1 MGIEHSQ
8 NYLHSKQLVATLLS
22 KSNICND
29 DIVIEIGPGKGIITN
44 ELAKKSK
51 KVIAIEFD
59 AKLAKTLSE
68 RYKESKKVQI
78 IEMDFLKY
86 KISVKE
92 PYKVCANI
100 PFNITADIMKK
111 VFEDDNPPEDIYF
124 IMQYEA
130 FIRYSGQPFYN
141 ESLRSLL
148 YKPWFS
154 AELIYEFKPS
164 DFYPVPNARICFAH
178 FQRKTS
184 ADVEDATDYRNFLSY
199 IFFST
204 FFFSLL
210 ILSEIPDIS
219 IYGRPPDVLALLP
232 EAVELPVCIV
242 LRTMDSGYETCIRQW
257 NVTARRYLLRSDP
270 VFLLSGPVPEWKK
283 SAFLY
288 RDAADWNRVC
298 LHLRFP

>member
-29 DIVIEIGPGKGIITN
+29 DIIIEIGPGKGIITI

-51 KVIAIEFD
+51 QVIAIEFD

-68 RYKESKKVQI
+68 KYKESKKVQI

-100 PFNITADIMKK
+100 PFNITADIVKK
-111 VFEDDNPPEDIYF
+111 VFEADNPPEDIYF

-130 FIRYSGQPFYN
+130 FLRYSGQPFYN

-164 DFYPVPNARICFAH
+164 DFYPVPNARICLGL
-178 FQRKTS
+178 
-184 ADVEDATDYRNFLSY
+184 VEIVLC
-199 IFFST
+199 I
-204 FFFSLL
+204 SLL
-210 ILSEIPDIS
+210 FLNIS
-219 IYGRPPDVLALLP
+219 AQSTVFAGV
-232 EAVELPVCIV
+232 AVGIIFLFFGFYK
-242 LRTMDSGYETCIRQW
+242 TETGIK
-257 NVTARRYLLRSDP
+257 NK
-270 VFLLSGPVPEWKK
+270 FLDDK
-283 SAFLY
+283 F
-288 RDAADWNRVC
+288 
-298 LHLRFP
+298 